1 MSYDDQFFGRVG
13 HDLRGE
19 LATMLAGVHY
29 LLRYETALGGTARE
43 MLERVNGAGQR
54 LKRLLGE
61 FDNAIWLDSTN
72 KHELLIEPY
81 ELDKLCAAA
90 IERVAHAA
98 VAREVTPSCDVPTG
112 IELSGMQDVL
122 VVALEYVL
130 ELAIL
135 RSRGGRVVIT
145 GDVEDGRA
153 RVIIV
158 DEGGAVPEER
168 LQRLTEPFVEKDIL
182 RRDDAASKR
191 RERLGLGLAIARGI
205 FEAHGGGLHIENA
218 PGDTGLRLVCTLDG
232 PGRPAT

>member
-1 MSYDDQFFGRVG
+1 MSYDEAYFGRVG

-29 LLRYETALGGTARE
+29 LLRYETSLGGTARE

-61 FDNAIWLDSTN
+61 FDNSIWLDPDR
-72 KHELLIEPY
+72 KHELFIEPY
-81 ELDKLCAAA
+81 QLDKLCASA

-98 VAREVTPSCDVPTG
+98 VSRSVTPSCEVPAG
-112 IELSGMQDVL
+112 LELRGMADAL

-135 RSRGGRVVIT
+135 RSRGGRVLIT
-145 GDVEDGRA
+145 GTMEGGVGA
-153 RVIIV
+153 VTII
-158 DEGGAVPEER
+158 DEGGGVPEDR
-168 LQRLTEPFVEKDIL
+168 LARLLEPFVEKEII

-205 FEAHGGGLHIENA
+205 LQAHGGELQVENM
-218 PGDTGLRLVCTLDG
+218 PDDTGLRYRCTLN
-232 PGRPAT
+232 GRA